1 VSVGCDW
8 PFTRNAQASHEQV
21 DADVCCP
28 PPLSRFL
35 VFHGGSGS
43 SAQEITTAVDNGVV
57 KMNVDTDAQ
66 WAYMTGMRDFF
77 SEKADYLKTQV
88 GNSEASL

>member
-1 VSVGCDW
+1 MRTLTSICILHVSS
-8 PFTRNAQASHEQV
+8 TY
-21 DADVCCP
+21 
-28 PPLSRFL
+28 RFL

-77 SEKADYLKTQV
+77 SEKAEYLKTQI
-88 GNSEASL
+88 GNPEASL

>member
-1 VSVGCDW
+1 
-8 PFTRNAQASHEQV
+8 
-21 DADVCCP
+21 
-28 PPLSRFL
+28 L

-77 SEKADYLKTQV
+77 SEKADYLKT
-88 GNSEASL
+88 

>member
-1 VSVGCDW
+1 
-8 PFTRNAQASHEQV
+8 
-21 DADVCCP
+21 
-28 PPLSRFL
+28 L

-43 SAQEITTAVDNGVV
+43 SAEEITTAVDNGVV

-66 WAYMTGMRDFF
+66 FAYMTGMRDFF

-88 GNSEASL
+88 GNSEVREFPFTCIWTTR